1 MDRYSISFVLVV
13 LILGWF
19 AGSVV
24 GSFLDQMLQARLFD
38 ISLTGSW
45 LRIEN
50 FYLIQILELRLT
62 PAGLLGLVLAGV
74 FLYKKGGD

>member
-62 PAGLLGLVLAGV
+62 PAGLLGLVLAGS